1 MYMLMPGMSVIE
13 KRRTDK
19 AIRNASDNVARQQ
32 ESTAT
37 FCDSGLQNVQGL
49 S

>member
-1 MYMLMPGMSVIE
+1 MLMPGMSVIA
-13 KRRTDK
+13 KRRIDK
-19 AIRNASDNVARQQ
+19 ATRNAGDNEAKQQ

-37 FCDSGLQNVQGL
+37 FCESGLQNVQGL